1 MPINFKAD
9 VTKKGRKKK
18 KLCLSQ
24 SKPEL
29 CAKQANVS
37 LTEEREKKKCD
48 E

>member
-1 MPINFKAD
+1 MLQK
-9 VTKKGRKKK
+9 REEKK

-37 LTEEREKKKCD
+37 LTEEREKNVMN
-48 E
+48 EI